1 MIILFIDREVTN
13 YMEKVIKRNKL
24 TEHISYYISDNTI
37 YLFQDEYNFTKEDI
51 KLLSKRLSLIIEEN
65 DISYINI
72 TASEIEKKKDLYRDL
87 GFTLSY
93 YDVNKLNLLFK
104 GRKDKTKYRCYGI
117 MTKSDF
123 LNELMEDK
131 KVEDKKNEDNTKV
144 VNSNS
149 GFVSS
154 MILLFGG
161 IILLC
166 YLCVEGAIYLV
177 KQKGDIMLVSDLL
190 VILQKIID
198 ISLVWMMVYFIL
210 KNIKNNVKIILL
222 FKGVLVI
229 LVIKIL
235 SDTLNLTTI
244 GLLLEYVIMWG
255 PLALIIIFQPEIRSI
270 LEHIGRKQLL
280 GRHKVLTL
288 DEREK
293 LVYEIMSAVDYLR
306 KSRIGALI
314 VVERDISLNEYIER
328 SKPIYGDIS
337 SELLISIFFPRNPLH
352 DGGVIIQGNKITSA
366 GAVFPISINSKISK
380 KLGTRHR
387 AAIGI
392 SEESDAIAIVVS
404 EETGKI
410 SIAVDGNLNYN
421 LSLDDARMI
430 LVEELKPKREVL
442 LDDEFVDEKEDDN
455 DEEA

>member
-1 MIILFIDREVTN
+1 M
-13 YMEKVIKRNKL
+13 
-24 TEHISYYISDNTI
+24 
-37 YLFQDEYNFTKEDI
+37 
-51 KLLSKRLSLIIEEN
+51 
-65 DISYINI
+65 
-72 TASEIEKKKDLYRDL
+72 
-87 GFTLSY
+87 TLDS
-93 YDVNKLNLLFK
+93 V
-104 GRKDKTKYRCYGI
+104 
-117 MTKSDF
+117 
-123 LNELMEDK
+123 
-131 KVEDKKNEDNTKV
+131 
-144 VNSNS
+144 
-149 GFVSS
+149 
-154 MILLFGG
+154 
-161 IILLC
+161 
-166 YLCVEGAIYLV
+166 
-177 KQKGDIMLVSDLL
+177 L
-190 VILQKIID
+190 VILRAIID
-198 ISLVWMMVYFIL
+198 ISLVWMVIYFIL
-210 KNIKNNVKIILL
+210 KNIKNNVKMILL
-222 FKGVLVI
+222 FKGVFVVLIV
-229 LVIKIL
+229 KIL

-293 LVYEIMSAVDYLR
+293 LVYEVMSAVDYLR

-314 VVERDISLNEYIER
+314 VLERDISLNEYIER
-328 SKPIYGDIS
+328 SKPIYADIS

-410 SIAVDGNLNYN
+410 SIAVGGNLNYN
-421 LSLDDARMI
+421 LSLDGARMI
-430 LVEELKPKREVL
+430 LIEELKPKREVL
-442 LDDEFVDEKEDDN
+442 LDDEFEEEEEDN
-455 DEEA
+455 NERA

>member
-1 MIILFIDREVTN
+1 M
-13 YMEKVIKRNKL
+13 
-24 TEHISYYISDNTI
+24 
-37 YLFQDEYNFTKEDI
+37 
-51 KLLSKRLSLIIEEN
+51 
-65 DISYINI
+65 
-72 TASEIEKKKDLYRDL
+72 
-87 GFTLSY
+87 TLDS
-93 YDVNKLNLLFK
+93 V
-104 GRKDKTKYRCYGI
+104 
-117 MTKSDF
+117 
-123 LNELMEDK
+123 
-131 KVEDKKNEDNTKV
+131 
-144 VNSNS
+144 
-149 GFVSS
+149 
-154 MILLFGG
+154 
-161 IILLC
+161 
-166 YLCVEGAIYLV
+166 
-177 KQKGDIMLVSDLL
+177 L
-190 VILQKIID
+190 VILRAIID
-198 ISLVWMMVYFIL
+198 ISLVWMVIYFIL
-210 KNIKNNVKIILL
+210 KNIKNNVKMILL
-222 FKGVLVI
+222 FKGVFVVLIV
-229 LVIKIL
+229 KIL

-293 LVYEIMSAVDYLR
+293 LVYEVMSAVDYLR

-314 VVERDISLNEYIER
+314 VLERDISLNEYIER
-328 SKPIYGDIS
+328 SKPIYADIS

-410 SIAVDGNLNYN
+410 SIAVGGNLNYN

-430 LVEELKPKREVL
+430 LIEELKPKREVP
-442 LDDEFVDEKEDDN
+442 LDDEFEEEEEDNNEK
-455 DEEA
+455 A

>member
-1 MIILFIDREVTN
+1 M
-13 YMEKVIKRNKL
+13 
-24 TEHISYYISDNTI
+24 
-37 YLFQDEYNFTKEDI
+37 
-51 KLLSKRLSLIIEEN
+51 
-65 DISYINI
+65 
-72 TASEIEKKKDLYRDL
+72 
-87 GFTLSY
+87 TLDS
-93 YDVNKLNLLFK
+93 V
-104 GRKDKTKYRCYGI
+104 
-117 MTKSDF
+117 
-123 LNELMEDK
+123 
-131 KVEDKKNEDNTKV
+131 
-144 VNSNS
+144 
-149 GFVSS
+149 
-154 MILLFGG
+154 
-161 IILLC
+161 
-166 YLCVEGAIYLV
+166 
-177 KQKGDIMLVSDLL
+177 L
-190 VILQKIID
+190 VILRAIID
-198 ISLVWMMVYFIL
+198 ISLVWMVIYFIL
-210 KNIKNNVKIILL
+210 KNIKNNVKMILL
-222 FKGVLVI
+222 FKGVFVVLIV
-229 LVIKIL
+229 KIL

-244 GLLLEYVIMWG
+244 GLLLEYIIMWG

-293 LVYEIMSAVDYLR
+293 LVYEVMSAVDYLR

-314 VVERDISLNEYIER
+314 VLERDISLNEYIER
-328 SKPIYGDIS
+328 SKPIYADIS

-410 SIAVDGNLNYN
+410 SIAVGGNLNYN

-430 LVEELKPKREVL
+430 LIEELKPKKEVL
-442 LDDEFVDEKEDDN
+442 LDDEFEEEEEDN
-455 DEEA
+455 NERS